1 MLRIEET
8 KSRGLV
14 VTTRAFRAKTVSSD
28 RNSFCLQFGSGV
40 RRYVSFEVVRVTTLV
55 RAECAVNVCH
65 LAFGW
70 DVSDRAGGWKG

>member
-1 MLRIEET
+1 MT
-8 KSRGLV
+8 PSGQQTSV
-14 VTTRAFRAKTVSSD
+14 HVSSD

-40 RRYVSFEVVRVTTLV
+40 RRYVSFEVRVTTLV
-55 RAECAVNVCH
+55 RAVCTVHVCH